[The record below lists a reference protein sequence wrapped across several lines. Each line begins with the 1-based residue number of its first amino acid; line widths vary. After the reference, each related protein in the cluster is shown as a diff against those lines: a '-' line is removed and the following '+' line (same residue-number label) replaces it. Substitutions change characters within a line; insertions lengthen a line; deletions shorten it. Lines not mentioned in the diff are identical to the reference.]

1 MSSNSTASLLAY
13 LRPGNTR
20 VGDEDVEAT
29 VELLGDVIN
38 DSLGVLEVSD
48 VRLIR
53 TA

>member
-1 MSSNSTASLLAY
+1 MMNNSTASMY
-13 LRPGNTR
+13 LRPGDAS

-29 VELLGDVIN
+29 VELLGDVVD

-48 VRLIR
+48 IRLIR